1 MKMKLLDVSINDIN
15 LKDERFRF
23 SYHFDLA
30 KLIFSIKKI
39 GLIYPPVFVE
49 RGESAYVLVS
59 GWKRVYA
66 CLDLSLTHIPAYL
79 LDEQDDYR
87 AFLIC
92 LYENWSFR
100 NFNIL
105 EKAEILHKLNGFIGD
120 EKKIVKQFFSFL
132 DIPANLSYFDN
143 YLKIALLD
151 PAWKKIIYE
160 KKLPLASANLLT
172 EFSPED
178 KEALFPFILP
188 MNVNKLK
195 QFCEDLYDLS
205 KKTGDSPKAILS
217 AQEILSVT
225 QSENLSSLQK
235 AERVRSLVRAKRYPS
250 LSSWEKSFGTSLK
263 KANLSKEVAFDSASF
278 FEDGEFSVI
287 LSLKDKQTFRKRL
300 SKLQDLLSDEDLFSL
315 FKGFPDG

>member
-1 MKMKLLDVSINDIN
+1 MKLLDVSINDIN

-23 SYHFDLA
+23 SYQFDLE
-30 KLIFSIKKI
+30 KLLFSIKKI
-39 GLIYPPVFVE
+39 GLIYPPVVVE

-151 PAWKKIIYE
+151 PAWKKIILKVKE
-160 KKLPLASANLLT
+160 RRIVMKINFIKKRGKRSRTEFLIASITILLT
-172 EFSPED
+172 VSFLNTAIADTAEKIDTKVDWTLEQLYKVEGGRELAEKAKGLLVMPNVG
-178 KEALFPFILP
+178 KGALIVGIEYGEGALRIGG
-188 MNVNKLK
+188 
-195 QFCEDLYDLS
+195 
-205 KKTGDSPKAILS
+205 KTVDYYKLS
-217 AQEILSVT
+217 AGSIG
-225 QSENLSSLQK
+225 LQIGG
-235 AERVRSLVRAKRYPS
+235 E
-250 LSSWEKSFGTSLK
+250 
-263 KANLSKEVAFDSASF
+263 SKDIVIAFM
-278 FEDGEFSVI
+278 
-287 LSLKDKQTFRKRL
+287 
-300 SKLQDLLSDEDLFSL
+300 
-315 FKGFPDG
+315 